1 MGLSIGVA
9 LMDSLDDMIRK
20 GIITP
25 QLALKIMSNF
35 DRGIAEVLAS
45 KVKAR
50 LTFKVWIFPF
60 YFLPTYLPTRP
71 LSLVQMGK
79 KRNS

>member
-50 LTFKVWIFPF
+50 LTFKVWISPF
-60 YFLPTYLPTRP
+60 YFTSYLPTYPP
-71 LSLVQMGK
+71 GPSH
-79 KRNS
+79 